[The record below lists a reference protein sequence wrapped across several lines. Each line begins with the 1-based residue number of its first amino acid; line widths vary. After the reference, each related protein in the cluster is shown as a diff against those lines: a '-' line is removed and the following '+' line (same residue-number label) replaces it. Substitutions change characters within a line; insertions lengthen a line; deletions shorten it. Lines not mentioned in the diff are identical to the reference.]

1 MTSAPTRSLP
11 TILHIDMDAFFVSC
25 ELNRQPELRGRP
37 VVVGGTGERGVVAA
51 ASYEARSYGVH
62 SAMPSVRALRLCP
75 HAVFLRGDHAYYAE
89 VSGRVMQIFRDATP
103 LVEPLSLDEAFLDV
117 AGAARSVGSPV
128 QIADTIRSRVQDEEH
143 LTCAVGASAVK
154 FIAKLASDDA
164 KPRPSRAG
172 PIPGLGVKVVLP
184 GQELRDLHPLPVER
198 LWGVGPSTK
207 RRLDRLGVRIV
218 ADLAALPLETL
229 RSALGDAH
237 GRHLHALAHGLDWR
251 RVEPSQRA
259 KSVGHEETYP
269 HDLRAA
275 DEIGRELVRMSD
287 SVGAR
292 LRSSGVAG
300 RTVTLKVRFGDFT
313 TITRSATLADPVD
326 SGPVIARA
334 AKTLLASIDPS
345 PGVRLAGVSVSGLT
359 DQVARQLS
367 LDSLFAAGVEG
378 RAESVAAASPIPSMA
393 PTAPTDQA
401 WSEADEAIDAIRARF
416 GSAAIGPA
424 AAVGDRGLRLK
435 RSGDQ
440 QWGPDAPRSV
450 SDSSG
455 DPQGSR
461 SSPNSP

>member
-1 MTSAPTRSLP
+1 MTPPTTRRDPS
-11 TILHIDMDAFFVSC
+11 ILHIDMDAFFVSC

-51 ASYEARSYGVH
+51 ASYEARSYGVY

-75 HAVFLRGDHAYYAE
+75 HAVFLRGDHTHYGE
-89 VSGRVMQIFRDATP
+89 VSARVMQIFRDATP

-117 AGAARSVGSPV
+117 AGAARAVGSPV
-128 QIADTIRSRVQDEEH
+128 QIANAIRTRIYDEEH

-164 KPRPSRAG
+164 KPRPSRNG
-172 PIPGLGVKVVLP
+172 PIPGDGVKVVAL
-184 GQELRDLHPLPVER
+184 GQELRYLHPLPVER

-207 RRLDRLGVRIV
+207 ARLDRLGVRIIG
-218 ADLAALPLETL
+218 DLAALPLETL

-237 GRHLHALAHGLDWR
+237 GRHLHSLAHGIDAR
-251 RVEPSQRA
+251 RVEASTRA

-269 HDLRAA
+269 HDLRTAE
-275 DEIGRELVRMSD
+275 EIGRELVRMAD

-292 LRSSGVAG
+292 LRSSGVGG

-313 TITRSATLADPVD
+313 TITRSATLADPID
-326 SGPVIARA
+326 SGPVIART
-334 AKTLLASIDPS
+334 AKALLASIDPS

-367 LDSLFAAGVEG
+367 LDALFGGAASSPETTAAGVEPQ
-378 RAESVAAASPIPSMA
+378 AAS
-393 PTAPTDQA
+393 DHA

-416 GSAAIGPA
+416 GAGAIGPA
-424 AAVGDRGLRLK
+424 AAVGERGLRLK

-440 QWGPDAPRSV
+440 QWGPDAPV
-450 SDSSG
+450 ETSG
-455 DPQGSR
+455 HRPDM
-461 SSPNSP
+461 